1 MGVEVVQVLRL
12 SCPLVTDDPKG
23 DQSLG
28 SHAFLNFLTS
38 HLASGYRWGVGGTT
52 PILIPSHTP
61 CRHLPAF
68 LGPFRGSSRSSS
80 QKPPN
85 QPCELGVLVRT
96 TG

>member
-1 MGVEVVQVLRL
+1 MGVEAIQVLGL
-12 SCPLVTDDPKG
+12 SCVLVTDDPKG

-61 CRHLPAF
+61 LQASACLPGA
-68 LGPFRGSSRSSS
+68 LQG
-80 QKPPN
+80 
-85 QPCELGVLVRT
+85 
-96 TG
+96 

>member
-38 HLASGYRWGVGGTT
+38 HLASGGWGALHLSLFLVIHLAGICLLSWG
-52 PILIPSHTP
+52 PSGVVP
-61 CRHLPAF
+61 EAAV
-68 LGPFRGSSRSSS
+68 RSHPTS
-80 QKPPN
+80 
-85 QPCELGVLVRT
+85 LVS
-96 TG
+96 